1 MTAKRNQLQSFRR
14 RPGMRVSLAA
24 LLTACA
30 LAACSPVNEPRTEP
44 AQPDISPIEAI
55 QTLGQMGLPVWP
67 EILDAESDAGA
78 DTRYRLT
85 MRLDDGQLEEFLS
98 QFPIAPQPSEIPRT
112 MSVIA
117 GPALQSAPDPLFLQ
131 NGIGSQDGAYV
142 REIIVDKRAPDE
154 TYVHIAVYSM

>member
-1 MTAKRNQLQSFRR
+1 
-14 RPGMRVSLAA
+14 
-24 LLTACA
+24 
-30 LAACSPVNEPRTEP
+30 
-44 AQPDISPIEAI
+44 DISPIEAI

-112 MSVIA
+112 MSVTA

-142 REIIVDKRAPDE
+142 REIIVDK
-154 TYVHIAVYSM
+154 

>member
-1 MTAKRNQLQSFRR
+1 
-14 RPGMRVSLAA
+14 MRVSLAA

-142 REIIVDKRAPDE
+142 REIIGPSPEAWCKSSLDRVTLR
-154 TYVHIAVYSM
+154 YAV